1 MEAQVL
7 RTALLAISLAAL
19 ATPTLADRPTARA
32 SGVQAVHTQP
42 RSSSR
47 IVDKLADQERVYLD
61 KCTRLARWCHVIQ
74 LDGGPGGWVPG
85 SYLIGSPAKVM
96 VTPFEFSFDPMHPLG
111 GLPGHDH
118 WPFD

>member
-1 MEAQVL
+1 MR
-7 RTALLAISLAAL
+7 RTAMLALAIVAL
-19 ATPTLADRPTARA
+19 ATAPALAERPTARA
-32 SGVQAVHTQP
+32 SGVQTVHTQP
-42 RSSSR
+42 RSSSP

-61 KCTRLARWCHVIQ
+61 RCTRLARWCRVVQ
-74 LDGGPGGWVPG
+74 LDGGPRGWVPG